1 MDNIVSIPWGQ
12 EKITTA
18 TRREHSL
25 GQLGVDNKGRFFRW
39 ARNGTTALT
48 AGKLLAAAGPVANH
62 QDLAT
67 LAATAANGGRLGD
80 QTITVTLGATAA
92 TLDQYEDGW
101 LSIRDLLG
109 EGHMYAVR
117 SNPVAASSANMIVT
131 LRQGD
136 DIRLAVDT
144 TTQCSLLVNEMALVV
159 IAPTTALGCIVGVSP
174 AAVPASDYFWCQVSG
189 LATVLVDTTW
199 VIGQMVERSVNVAGA
214 VTPVDYSGTAERA
227 IMGQVHQTIPT
238 DTDHGVIKL
247 YGLL

>member
-18 TRREHSL
+18 TRREHRL
-25 GQLGVDNKGRFFRW
+25 GQLGVDPSGRFFRW
-39 ARNGTTALT
+39 ARNGTVALT

-62 QDLAT
+62 QDLVTAV
-67 LAATAANGGRLGD
+67 AAIGA
-80 QTITVTLGATAA
+80 QTVTVTLNGTAS

-101 LSIRDLLG
+101 LSVRDLTG
-109 EGHMYAVR
+109 EGHMYSIR
-117 SNPVAASSANMIVT
+117 SNPVAGATATMVAT

-136 DIRLAVDT
+136 DIRTALDT

-174 AAVPASDYFWCQVSG
+174 VAVPASDYFWCQASG

-199 VIGQMVERSVNVAGA
+199 VIGQMVERSVNVAGG
-214 VTPVDYSGTAERA
+214 VTPVDYSGTAERG
-227 IMGQVHQTIPT
+227 IIGQVHQTIPA